1 MKPYLDTEDTF
12 YFNYEELIKASKII
26 TNLAELKGELDP
38 KQKSKRDYAGIG
50 AIIFTFTVISIV
62 IALTIYTAWQVVY
75 GQPVQFKTYTNDDL
89 KFSIQYPSNWE
100 VKEKE
105 EYPNSVTFQIPD
117 RAYNSSFFMVSVG
130 EPEPNNTLEQEVKKG
145 IDTDISILK
154 SKVLK
159 QNKVIVGGNTG
170 IKTELIDHFSGYKF
184 YITTIANGKIY
195 QLSYIENPVKVPET
209 LPLANKMVE
218 SFKVIK

>member
-1 MKPYLDTEDTF
+1 VSIPICIVLVSLLINSSSAQSLDNF
-12 YFNYEELIKASKII
+12 QN
-26 TNLAELKGELDP
+26 
-38 KQKSKRDYAGIG
+38 
-50 AIIFTFTVISIV
+50 
-62 IALTIYTAWQVVY
+62 
-75 GQPVQFKTYTNDDL
+75 YTNNDM
-89 KFSIQYPSNWE
+89 KFSIQHPSNWQ
-100 VKEKE
+100 VVEKE

-117 RAYNSSFFMVSVG
+117 RAASFFMVSVG

-145 IDTDISILK
+145 IDTDISIFK
-154 SKVLK
+154 SKLLK

-209 LPLANKMVE
+209 LPLANKIVE

>member
-1 MKPYLDTEDTF
+1 MSLCYDFQKWTIISLALVAISLTVG
-12 YFNYEELIKASKII
+12 LIS
-26 TNLAELKGELDP
+26 LA
-38 KQKSKRDYAGIG
+38 
-50 AIIFTFTVISIV
+50 
-62 IALTIYTAWQVVY
+62 Y
-75 GQPVQFKTYTNDDL
+75 GQPVQFKNYTNNDL

-130 EPEPNNTLEQEVKKG
+130 ELEPHFDTDTMTLKNNTLEQEVKKG
-145 IDTDISILK
+145 IDTDISIFK
-154 SKVLK
+154 SKLLK

-184 YITTIANGKIY
+184 YITTIANGKVY
-195 QLSYIENPVKVPET
+195 QLSYIENPLKVPET
-209 LPLANKMVE
+209 SPLANKMVE

>member
-1 MKPYLDTEDTF
+1 MKVSLITINSKGILNKIKTYLV
-12 YFNYEELIKASKII
+12 S
-26 TNLAELKGELDP
+26 
-38 KQKSKRDYAGIG
+38 
-50 AIIFTFTVISIV
+50 ISICAV
-62 IALTIYTAWQVVY
+62 FVSILINSSYAQSLDN
-75 GQPVQFKTYTNDDL
+75 FKTYTNKEM
-89 KFSIQYPSNWE
+89 KFSIQYPSNWQVE
-100 VKEKE
+100 EKE

-117 RAYNSSFFMVSVG
+117 RASSFFMVSVG
-130 EPEPNNTLEQEVKKG
+130 EPETHLDTDTKTLKNNTLEQEVKKG

-154 SKVLK
+154 SKLLK

-195 QLSYIENPVKVPET
+195 QLSYIENPTKVAET

-218 SFKVIK
+218 SFQVLD

>member
-1 MKPYLDTEDTF
+1 MKTNYFILSIVFAIVVLAVNQTVNAQSDNFKPY
-12 YFNYEELIKASKII
+12 
-26 TNLAELKGELDP
+26 TNKEM
-38 KQKSKRDYAGIG
+38 
-50 AIIFTFTVISIV
+50 
-62 IALTIYTAWQVVY
+62 
-75 GQPVQFKTYTNDDL
+75 
-89 KFSIQYPSNWE
+89 KFSIQYPSNWQVE
-100 VKEKE
+100 EKE

-117 RAYNSSFFMVSVG
+117 RAYNASFFMVSVG
-130 EPEPNNTLEQEVKKG
+130 EPEPQLDTGTMTLKNNTLEQEVKKG
-145 IDTDISILK
+145 IDTDISIFK

-195 QLSYIENPVKVPET
+195 QLSYIENPLKLPET

-218 SFKVIK
+218 SFQIKK

>member
-1 MKPYLDTEDTF
+1 MNE
-12 YFNYEELIKASKII
+12 IKIYS
-26 TNLAELKGELDP
+26 
-38 KQKSKRDYAGIG
+38 
-50 AIIFTFTVISIV
+50 ISISICAV
-62 IALTIYTAWQVVY
+62 FVSILINSSYAQSVDN
-75 GQPVQFKTYTNDDL
+75 FKTYTNKEM
-89 KFSIQYPSNWE
+89 KFSIQYPSNWQVE
-100 VKEKE
+100 EKE

-117 RAYNSSFFMVSVG
+117 RAASFFMVSVG
-130 EPEPNNTLEQEVKKG
+130 EPEPHDTDTMTLKNNTLEQEVKKG
-145 IDTDISILK
+145 IDTDISIFK

-195 QLSYIENPVKVPET
+195 QLSYIENPLKVPET

-218 SFKVIK
+218 SFQIEK

>member
-1 MKPYLDTEDTF
+1 MNE
-12 YFNYEELIKASKII
+12 IKSY
-26 TNLAELKGELDP
+26 
-38 KQKSKRDYAGIG
+38 S
-50 AIIFTFTVISIV
+50 ISIS
-62 IALTIYTAWQVVY
+62 IFVVFVSILINSSY
-75 GQPVQFKTYTNDDL
+75 VQSLDNFKTYTNKEM
-89 KFSIQYPSNWE
+89 KFSIQYPSNWKVE
-100 VKEKE
+100 EKE

-117 RAYNSSFFMVSVG
+117 RASSFFMVSVG
-130 EPEPNNTLEQEVKKG
+130 EPETHLDTDTKTLKNNTLEQEVKKG

-154 SKVLK
+154 SKLLK

-195 QLSYIENPVKVPET
+195 QLSYIENPTKVPET

-218 SFKVIK
+218 SFQVLDWLFYFVGFNESRISCNKI

>member
-1 MKPYLDTEDTF
+1 VSLLINSSYAQSVNNF
-12 YFNYEELIKASKII
+12 FNY
-26 TNLAELKGELDP
+26 TN
-38 KQKSKRDYAGIG
+38 
-50 AIIFTFTVISIV
+50 
-62 IALTIYTAWQVVY
+62 
-75 GQPVQFKTYTNDDL
+75 NDM
-89 KFSIQYPSNWE
+89 KFSIQYPSNWQVE
-100 VKEKE
+100 EKE

-117 RAYNSSFFMVSVG
+117 RAYNASFFMVSVG

-195 QLSYIENPVKVPET
+195 QLSYIENPLKVPET

-218 SFKVIK
+218 SFHFTE

>member
-1 MKPYLDTEDTF
+1 MKVLLITINSKGILNKIRNYLV
-12 YFNYEELIKASKII
+12 S
-26 TNLAELKGELDP
+26 
-38 KQKSKRDYAGIG
+38 
-50 AIIFTFTVISIV
+50 ISICSV
-62 IALTIYTAWQVVY
+62 FVSILINSSYAQSLDN
-75 GQPVQFKTYTNDDL
+75 FKTYTNKEM
-89 KFSIQYPSNWE
+89 KFSIQYPSNWQVE
-100 VKEKE
+100 EKE

-117 RAYNSSFFMVSVG
+117 RASSFFMVSVG
-130 EPEPNNTLEQEVKKG
+130 EPETHLDTDTKTLKNNTLEQEVKKG

-154 SKVLK
+154 SKLLK

-195 QLSYIENPVKVPET
+195 QLSYIENPTKVPET

-218 SFKVIK
+218 SFQVIK

>member
-1 MKPYLDTEDTF
+1 MSLCYDFQKWTMITLSSIAIT
-12 YFNYEELIKASKII
+12 LIIGLVS
-26 TNLAELKGELDP
+26 LA
-38 KQKSKRDYAGIG
+38 
-50 AIIFTFTVISIV
+50 
-62 IALTIYTAWQVVY
+62 Y
-75 GQPVQFKTYTNDDL
+75 GQPVQFKTYTNNDL
-89 KFSIQYPSNWE
+89 KFSIQYPSNWQVE
-100 VKEKE
+100 EKK

-130 EPEPNNTLEQEVKKG
+130 EPEPNSTLEQEVKKG

>member
-1 MKPYLDTEDTF
+1 MKTNYFILSIVFAIVVLAVNQTVNAQSDNFKPY
-12 YFNYEELIKASKII
+12 
-26 TNLAELKGELDP
+26 TNKEM
-38 KQKSKRDYAGIG
+38 
-50 AIIFTFTVISIV
+50 
-62 IALTIYTAWQVVY
+62 
-75 GQPVQFKTYTNDDL
+75 
-89 KFSIQYPSNWE
+89 KFSIQYPSNWQVE
-100 VKEKE
+100 EKE

-117 RAYNSSFFMVSVG
+117 RAYNASFFMVSVG
-130 EPEPNNTLEQEVKKG
+130 EPEPQLDTGTMTLKNNTLEQEVKKG

-195 QLSYIENPVKVPET
+195 QLSYIENPLKLPET

-218 SFKVIK
+218 SFQIKK

>member
-1 MKPYLDTEDTF
+1 LKK
-12 YFNYEELIKASKII
+12 IKIYS
-26 TNLAELKGELDP
+26 
-38 KQKSKRDYAGIG
+38 
-50 AIIFTFTVISIV
+50 ISISICAV
-62 IALTIYTAWQVVY
+62 FVSFLINSSYAQSVDN
-75 GQPVQFKTYTNDDL
+75 FKTYTNKEI
-89 KFSIQYPSNWE
+89 KFSIQYPSNWQVE
-100 VKEKE
+100 EKE

-117 RAYNSSFFMVSVG
+117 RAASFFMVSVG
-130 EPEPNNTLEQEVKKG
+130 EPEPHLDNDTMTLTNNTLEQEVKKG
-145 IDTDISILK
+145 IDTDISIFK

-195 QLSYIENPVKVPET
+195 QLSYIENPLKVPET

-218 SFKVIK
+218 SFQVIK

>member
-1 MKPYLDTEDTF
+1 MNE
-12 YFNYEELIKASKII
+12 IKSY
-26 TNLAELKGELDP
+26 
-38 KQKSKRDYAGIG
+38 S
-50 AIIFTFTVISIV
+50 ISIS
-62 IALTIYTAWQVVY
+62 IFVVFVSILINSSY
-75 GQPVQFKTYTNDDL
+75 AQSLDNFKTYTNKEM
-89 KFSIQYPSNWE
+89 KFSIQYPSNWKVE
-100 VKEKE
+100 EKE

-117 RAYNSSFFMVSVG
+117 RAASFFMVSVG
-130 EPEPNNTLEQEVKKG
+130 EPERYLDTHTMTLKNNTLEQEVKKG

-154 SKVLK
+154 SKLLK

-195 QLSYIENPVKVPET
+195 QLSYIENPTKVAET

-218 SFKVIK
+218 SFQVLD

>member
-1 MKPYLDTEDTF
+1 MSLCYDFSKWTMITL
-12 YFNYEELIKASKII
+12 ASI
-26 TNLAELKGELDP
+26 A
-38 KQKSKRDYAGIG
+38 IG
-50 AIIFTFTVISIV
+50 
-62 IALTIYTAWQVVY
+62 LTIFTAWQIAY
-75 GQPVQFKTYTNDDL
+75 GQPVQFKTYTNNDL

-130 EPEPNNTLEQEVKKG
+130 EPEQNNTLEQEVKKG
-145 IDTDISILK
+145 IDTDISIFK
-154 SKVLK
+154 SKLLK

>member
-1 MKPYLDTEDTF
+1 MSLCYDF
-12 YFNYEELIKASKII
+12 SKSTMI
-26 TNLAELKGELDP
+26 TLTTV
-38 KQKSKRDYAGIG
+38 
-50 AIIFTFTVISIV
+50 AIT
-62 IALTIYTAWQVVY
+62 LTIGLIGLAY
-75 GQPVQFKTYTNDDL
+75 GQTVQFKTYTNNDL

-145 IDTDISILK
+145 IDTDISIFK
-154 SKVLK
+154 SKLLK

-184 YITTIANGKIY
+184 YITTIANGKVY
-195 QLSYIENPVKVPET
+195 QLSYIENPLKVPET
-209 LPLANKMVE
+209 SPLANKMVE
-218 SFKVIK
+218 SFKAIK